1 MTDSNSLVARGLK
14 RSRAITRRHG
24 TTYWWG
30 TLLLTRQQAHDVAA
44 VYAICRLADDLVD
57 EQPDPVRAEAD
68 LAQFRDRFYAAWDGI
83 RLGEDDGGEAS
94 DDEVLACGAEVV
106 RRRGISRDCFDR
118 FFDAMALD
126 LTRTSWASWPELRDG
141 YMEGSA
147 AVIGEMMLPVL
158 EPLTPAAKEP
168 ARQLG
173 LAFQL
178 TNFIRDVGEDLNR
191 GRVYLPADELAA
203 SGADPWLRRVTLQ
216 WRDFLAGQIARN
228 RELYADARPGISMLP
243 PRSARCVAAAH
254 GLYAQILD
262 RIEDADYD
270 VFSDRVRVPRLT
282 KATTVGKLLV
292 GVGGPGRRG

>member
-1 MTDSNSLVARGLK
+1 MTPGGGPPADTKALVARGLR

-30 TLLLTRQQAHDVAA
+30 TLLLSRTQAHDVAA

-57 EQPDPVRAEAD
+57 EQADPVRAEAD
-68 LAQFRDRFYAAWDGI
+68 LEQFRDRFYAAWDGA
-83 RLGEDDGGEAS
+83 GSTQNES
-94 DDEVLACGAEVV
+94 DAEILAAGAEVV
-106 RRRGISRDCFDR
+106 RRRGISRECFDR

-126 LTRTSWASWPELRDG
+126 LTRTSWASWPDLRDG

-158 EPLTPAAKEP
+158 EPLTPAAMEP

-178 TNFIRDVGEDLNR
+178 TNFIRDVGEDLDR

-203 SGADPWLRRVTLQ
+203 SGADPWLRRVTPQ

-228 RELYADARPGISMLP
+228 RELYAAARPGISMLP
-243 PRSARCVAAAH
+243 TRSSRCVAAAH
-254 GLYAQILD
+254 ALYAQILD
-262 RIEDADYD
+262 RIEASGYD
-270 VFSDRVRVPRLT
+270 VFSGRVRVPGWT
-282 KATTVGKLLV
+282 KARTVATLMTAA
-292 GVGGPGRRG
+292 R